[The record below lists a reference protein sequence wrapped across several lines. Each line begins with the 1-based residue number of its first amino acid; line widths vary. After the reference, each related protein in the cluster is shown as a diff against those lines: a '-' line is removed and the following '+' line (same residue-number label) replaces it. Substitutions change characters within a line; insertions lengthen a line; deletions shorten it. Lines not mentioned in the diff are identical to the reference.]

1 MKKISLIFLITLS
14 VVSCQINEEISNSEW
29 IFIACEGNYGASNG
43 SVYMINSLGE
53 IDSIPNLGDVVQ
65 SVEVHDN
72 KLFVLVNNSHK
83 LHVFDIDTEGL
94 SLPGIEID
102 LDGSSPR
109 EMVVDGERLYFTNW
123 NTKDVKYLDLFNYKI
138 EKLVDINGLPEGIIK
153 QGKDLF
159 IAVNMNEDYSSSDK
173 VIRYDITKNN
183 IEEIITVGDGP
194 LDLEFNNDELY
205 ISRTYYDEN
214 YAAFHG
220 TSQYS
225 PNNKNVLIKEYGKN
239 TPCGGSVHSL
249 NNKVYRS
256 ALGGIAEM
264 DQFLNLI
271 ETSVIGNFNQS
282 EVYSVEVINNN
293 VYFGLTDYS
302 NYNKI
307 KVISKDNLEVAS
319 YDVGKIP
326 GDFAIWRK

>member
-1 MKKISLIFLITLS
+1 MKKIYIIFLITLS
-14 VVSCQINEEISNSEW
+14 AVSCQINEEISNSEW

-43 SVYMINSLGE
+43 SVYMINSFGE

-65 SVEVHDN
+65 SVEVHEN

-239 TPCGGSVHSL
+239 TPCGG
-249 NNKVYRS
+249 
-256 ALGGIAEM
+256 
-264 DQFLNLI
+264 
-271 ETSVIGNFNQS
+271 
-282 EVYSVEVINNN
+282 
-293 VYFGLTDYS
+293 
-302 NYNKI
+302 
-307 KVISKDNLEVAS
+307 
-319 YDVGKIP
+319 
-326 GDFAIWRK
+326 

>member
-1 MKKISLIFLITLS
+1 MKKIILVFAFFVLLS
-14 VVSCQINEEISNSEW
+14 CSNDNEISNSEW

-43 SVYMINSLGE
+43 SVYMINSFGE

-65 SVEVHDN
+65 SVEVHEN

-109 EMVVDGERLYFTNW
+109 EMVADGERLYFTNW

-153 QGKDLF
+153 KGKDLF
-159 IAVNMNEDYSSSDK
+159 IAVNMNDDYSPSDK

-183 IEEIITVGDGP
+183 TEEIITVGDGP

-220 TSQYS
+220 TSKYS
-225 PNNKNVLIKEYGKN
+225 LNNKNVLVKEYGNN

-249 NNKVYRS
+249 INKVYRS

-282 EVYSVEVINNN
+282 EVYSVEVINDK

-307 KVISKDNLEVAS
+307 KVISNDNLEVAS

-326 GDFAIWRK
+326 GDFAVWRK